1 MEKCMDENE
10 PRDFHKLCNLRKSIM
25 QNYKLYTY
33 MYLYYIILSI
43 LFDFNVEM
51 KYDKISLLFKCKY
64 MIKYHNE
71 CAEYSKY
78 EGNVSHVI
86 K

>member
-1 MEKCMDENE
+1 
-10 PRDFHKLCNLRKSIM
+10 
-25 QNYKLYTY
+25 
-33 MYLYYIILSI
+33 
-43 LFDFNVEM
+43 M
-51 KYDKISLLFKCKY
+51 KYDQISLLFKCKY